1 MRVTKKTKY
10 ATFQSVEKYIQAD
23 GVAELKKAAE
33 HALGSMYDL
42 TFSTF
47 CDCLSGDFS
56 HLGKM
61 DDPTVLQVYWCKR
74 FEDFATEFSEALKKL
89 AVPQTADERQASEGL
104 LQVTFAEAT
113 LCFLQQWF
121 ELHSYRE
128 AEQITLGE
136 ILIAKRAA
144 YNDALYRRKLAN
156 IQLKRVNR

>member
-1 MRVTKKTKY
+1 MRITEKTKY
-10 ATFQSVEKYIQAD
+10 TTFAPVEKYIQTDAIK
-23 GVAELKKAAE
+23 EIKTAAE
-33 HALGSMYDL
+33 RALGGMYDL
-42 TFSTF
+42 TFATF

-56 HLGKM
+56 HLGNM

-74 FEDFATEFSEALKKL
+74 FEEFATEFSEALKKL
-89 AVPQTADERQASEGL
+89 AIPQTADERQASEGL

-113 LCFLQQWF
+113 LCFLHQWF
-121 ELHSYRE
+121 GLHSYRE

-156 IQLKRVNR
+156 IQLKKVKK